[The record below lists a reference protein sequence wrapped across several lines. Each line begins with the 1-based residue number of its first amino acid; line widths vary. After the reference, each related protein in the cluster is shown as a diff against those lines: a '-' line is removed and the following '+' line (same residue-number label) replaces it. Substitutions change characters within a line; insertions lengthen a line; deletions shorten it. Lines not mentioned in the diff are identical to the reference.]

1 MVNLLDFK
9 FMNKELIKL
18 ICKILLYIITAIAGF
33 FGVSSLAS
41 CTSSRDVVVRGRAV
55 IVTIDSTTI
64 DHNRNFDYHVSY
76 KK

>member
-1 MVNLLDFK
+1 
-9 FMNKELIKL
+9 MNKELIKL

-41 CTSSRDVVVRGRAV
+41 CTTSRDVVVRGRAV
-55 IVTIDSTTI
+55 IVTTDSTFIEHT
-64 DHNRNFDYHVSY
+64 RNFDYHVCY